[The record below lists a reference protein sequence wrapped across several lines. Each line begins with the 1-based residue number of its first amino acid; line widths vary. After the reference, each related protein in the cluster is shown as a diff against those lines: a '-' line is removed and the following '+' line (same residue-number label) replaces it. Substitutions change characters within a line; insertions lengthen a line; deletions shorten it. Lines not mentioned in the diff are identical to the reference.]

1 MACSTVFPESVWN
14 QGACSVT
21 SNRLSPRKPEIG
33 MIKVLVCVS
42 MVVTV
47 YTWLTMDCSL
57 GFVDVDTSEV
67 LYGIVEDILRP
78 LDTVPVVQLIYS
90 K

>member
-1 MACSTVFPESVWN
+1 
-14 QGACSVT
+14 
-21 SNRLSPRKPEIG
+21 
-33 MIKVLVCVS
+33 
-42 MVVTV
+42 
-47 YTWLTMDCSL
+47 MDCSL